1 MYGQISLQQI
11 ETIASSWKR
20 KANER
25 YHFHR
30 NLIVFTDCR
39 IFIVHNGIFRGLTIK
54 EIKWEQIEN
63 LDISF
68 NLKAPPVIIYTKDKK
83 YTITIS
89 KKTLLSIVDILPKK
103 SRKKDKPFSPS
114 EFLKKEGSFNK
125 NTFDKDNFV
134 DLGEHKLQLTDIG
147 NYSSPSGG
155 YLNYGL
161 FKIGGTNKATGRIKH
176 YLLESK
182 TEETAI
188 EEARTQ
194 GLNEPFSVECI
205 DFDMPTQAQIDYANS
220 LGIKIPN
227 GVTKQDVSAILTR
240 YEQDDFHP
248 ISKQF
253 ALWVDDIGVKFSRF
267 DCLDCLIQAIK
278 FSASEHE
285 LAVFYAYYIYERS
298 LNKQLGNP
306 TKCSKYNKIK
316 QWADTIEQDS
326 VKIAKIRQ
334 RLEDGIFRLSNHESD
349 LLKFINS

>member
-68 NLKAPPVIIYTKDKK
+68 SLKAPPVIIYTKDKK

-134 DLGEHKLQLTDIG
+134 DLGEHKLQLTD
-147 NYSSPSGG
+147 N
-155 YLNYGL
+155 L
-161 FKIGGTNKATGRIKH
+161 
-176 YLLESK
+176 
-182 TEETAI
+182 
-188 EEARTQ
+188 
-194 GLNEPFSVECI
+194 
-205 DFDMPTQAQIDYANS
+205 
-220 LGIKIPN
+220 N
-227 GVTKQDVSAILTR
+227 GVR
-240 YEQDDFHP
+240 H
-248 ISKQF
+248 
-253 ALWVDDIGVKFSRF
+253 
-267 DCLDCLIQAIK
+267 C
-278 FSASEHE
+278 HH
-285 LAVFYAYYIYERS
+285 
-298 LNKQLGNP
+298 
-306 TKCSKYNKIK
+306 
-316 QWADTIEQDS
+316 
-326 VKIAKIRQ
+326 RQ
-334 RLEDGIFRLSNHESD
+334 QHQNG
-349 LLKFINS
+349 